1 MWYDIF
7 AVFREK
13 PCHSYQIIHCHS
25 DTILGR
31 IFRVTFMQASPELIL
46 GSLIGL
52 LGAALYGLSV
62 VVYRSQSE
70 EIKPVAISSIKM
82 WVALPFM
89 AIMVLI
95 IPGIDSIFLPL
106 TTIAILGISVT
117 LGAVLG
123 DTIYLW
129 SQERIG
135 VSYAFPLAMSFPI
148 MTYFLTVIFLGEP
161 PILTRL
167 AGAIVA
173 VIGVILISNE
183 QNRNQEPQEN
193 IETSSSPRRLDL
205 WGIAGALTTAV
216 LYAVGTTLLQV
227 GIEGVDVIGGSFVRI
242 VIGSIAFTPMFAAAR
257 YKGMK
262 WPTRRATKR
271 VIVAG
276 FFGMALGS
284 LLYVGA
290 VSMIG
295 ATIMSVIA
303 STAPLF
309 AIPVSVFV
317 LKEKVTPIALVGVAL
332 TLSGI
337 ALVVMGF

>member
-1 MWYDIF
+1 
-7 AVFREK
+7 
-13 PCHSYQIIHCHS
+13 
-25 DTILGR
+25 
-31 IFRVTFMQASPELIL
+31 MQASPELIL

-62 VVYRSQSE
+62 VVYRSQSD

-82 WVALPFM
+82 WVALPFT
-89 AIMVLI
+89 ALMVLI
-95 IPGIDSIFLPL
+95 LPGFDSIFLPL

-117 LGAVLG
+117 LGAVVG

-135 VSYAFPLAMSFPI
+135 VSYAFPIAMSFPI
-148 MTYFLTVIFLGEP
+148 MTYFLTVIFLNEP
-161 PILTRL
+161 PVLSRL

-183 QNRNQEPQEN
+183 QNRNQEP
-193 IETSSSPRRLDL
+193 IESNEVDNAPRRIDL
-205 WGIAGALTTAV
+205 WGIAGALITAV
-216 LYAVGTTLLQV
+216 LYAVGTTMLQV

-242 VIGSIAFTPMFAAAR
+242 VIGSIAFTPMFAVAK
-257 YKGMK
+257 YKGMS
-262 WPTRRATKR
+262 WPTRRATKL

-276 FFGMALGS
+276 FFGMAVGS
-284 LLYVGA
+284 ILYVGA
-290 VSMIG
+290 VSMVG
-295 ATIMSVIA
+295 AAIMSVIA

-317 LKEKVTPIALVGVAL
+317 LKEKVTPLALVGVTL
-332 TLSGI
+332 TLIGI
-337 ALVVMGF
+337 ILVVVGF